1 MTKKSNFHLLLAC
14 IVLFGLPML
23 SYFFLKGG
31 LFQYHRIK
39 KEIKLDVPIGDVS
52 SFDFEGTAF
61 APHKVQGKILSIS
74 FLNPKSSN
82 YEQNLA
88 TLTKYQTQFKFK
100 EDLILLTYLFDQ
112 PDMAMDTMVDRLT
125 AKFPKWKF
133 LKLPVDGQEILRK
146 DFGLADSLLLGNKLE
161 DVVGLIDQH
170 HHLRNVYFLHEMES
184 IKKWVEHTAFLRVP
198 DPSNKRR

>member
-1 MTKKSNFHLLLAC
+1 M
-14 IVLFGLPML
+14 
-23 SYFFLKGG
+23 
-31 LFQYHRIK
+31 
-39 KEIKLDVPIGDVS
+39 PIGDVS

-146 DFGLADSLLLGNKLE
+146 DFGMADSLLLGNKLE
-161 DVVGLIDQH
+161 DVARALISIIISVMYIFCTIWNR
-170 HHLRNVYFLHEMES
+170 LRNGLS
-184 IKKWVEHTAFLRVP
+184 ILLF
-198 DPSNKRR
+198 